1 LPTYTTGRCGNAIA
15 AGRVLLFP
23 SQWTNAGEVE
33 CAMVAGGSADPKY
46 SGCGE
51 SRMKLANKIAL
62 ITGAG
67 SGMGRV
73 ASLLFAKEGAKIAAI
88 DIDENVARETVRLI
102 EADGG
107 KGIAVKADV
116 SKSAD
121 AQAMVA
127 ATIEKLGALNIVY
140 NNAGIEGKAQ
150 RIVDLADE
158 DFDRVI
164 AINLRGVWL
173 GMKYALPHMIK
184 NGGGAIVNTASIAGL
199 VGLRNSSAYC
209 AAKAGV
215 IAITKVAALE
225 YGRYNIRVNAIC
237 PGAIDTPMVSR
248 IQGGGTMSERAISRI
263 STLGRIGKPEEI
275 AKMALFL
282 ASDDASFATGA
293 PFIVDG
299 GWTIG

>member
-1 LPTYTTGRCGNAIA
+1 
-15 AGRVLLFP
+15 
-23 SQWTNAGEVE
+23 
-33 CAMVAGGSADPKY
+33 
-46 SGCGE
+46 
-51 SRMKLANKIAL
+51 MKLANKIAL

-73 ASLLFAKEGAKIAAI
+73 ASLLFAQEGAKVAAI
-88 DIDENVARETVRLI
+88 DIDEKAAQETVRMI
-102 EADGG
+102 EAAGG
-107 KGIAVKADV
+107 KGLAVKADV

-127 ATIEKLGALNIVY
+127 ATVEKLGAPNIVY
-140 NNAGIEGKAQ
+140 NNAGIEGKAAK
-150 RIVDLADE
+150 IVDMGDE

-173 GMKYALPHMIK
+173 GMKYSLPHMIK
-184 NGGGAIVNTASIAGL
+184 AGGGAIVNTASIAGL

-215 IAITKVAALE
+215 IAMTRVAALE

-248 IQGGGTMSERAISRI
+248 VQGGGAMSERAINRI

-282 ASDDASFATGA
+282 ASDDSSFATGA

-299 GWTIG
+299 GWTVG

>member
-1 LPTYTTGRCGNAIA
+1 
-15 AGRVLLFP
+15 
-23 SQWTNAGEVE
+23 
-33 CAMVAGGSADPKY
+33 
-46 SGCGE
+46 
-51 SRMKLANKIAL
+51 MKLANKIAI

-67 SGMGRV
+67 SGMGRI
-73 ASLLFAKEGAKIAAI
+73 ASLLFAQEGATIAAI
-88 DIDENVARETVRLI
+88 DIDEKAAQETAQMI
-102 EADGG
+102 EAGGG
-107 KGIAVKADV
+107 KALAVKADV

-127 ATIEKLGALNIVY
+127 ATVEKLGAPNILY
-140 NNAGIEGKAQ
+140 NNAGIEGKAAS
-150 RIVDLADE
+150 IVRLAEE

-173 GMKYALPHMIK
+173 GMKYTLPHMIS

-199 VGLRNSSAYC
+199 VGLRNSSAYR

-215 IAITKVAALE
+215 IALTRVAALE
-225 YGRYNIRVNAIC
+225 NGRYNIRVNAIC

-248 IQGGGTMSERAISRI
+248 IQGGGTMSERAINRI

-293 PFIVDG
+293 PFVVDG